1 MRIPVPI
8 LPGTPLANHG
18 NYIVRLGHV
27 VQWLGKKAE
36 ELGVEIYTG
45 NAGQEILFS
54 DDKKSVVGVATN
66 DVGIAKDGSPTV
78 NYFLIK

>member
-1 MRIPVPI
+1 M
-8 LPGTPLANHG
+8 ANHG

-27 VQWLGKKAE
+27 VQWLGEKAE

-45 NAGQEILFS
+45 IAGQEILYHEGGNE
-54 DDKKSVVGVATN
+54 VAGVATN

-78 NYFLIK
+78 IFFAHF